1 MGNVLRFLILR
12 LYIQVFVVFYYTFP
26 YNINKNPY
34 ICKLSFQQHYD
45 MKDFIKNVGATIV
58 GIFLFGIIIGIFG
71 VMSLVGMVASGQ
83 ATKNVKENSVLVL
96 KLQGDL
102 QEQAQDDVLGQLTGN
117 TFNSLGM
124 DAISSAIKK
133 AKANKDIKGIY
144 LETGILSA
152 DVAQLQ
158 ELRDQLVDFKKSGK
172 WIVAYSDNYTQGCYY
187 LATAADKVYINPEG
201 SINWHGIGSQPM
213 FVKDLLAKFGVKM
226 QVIKVGKYKS
236 ATEMFTE
243 EKMSDANREQ
253 TQRYIQSLWDNMC
266 KDVSKSRNISVAKL
280 NDLADNGVFVAN
292 GKMLLAEK
300 MVDGVKYADEMKAEV
315 KKLLKLDADKKIS
328 QLSIADMA
336 TVKEEGNDGDDEIAV
351 YYAYG
356 DIVDS
361 PAAGSLFS
369 NSHAIVGNDVCKDL
383 EELAND
389 EDVKAVVIRINSG
402 GGSAYASEQMWHQI
416 DLLKKKKPVVISMG
430 GMAASG
436 GYYMSCN
443 ANYIFAE
450 PTTLTGSIGI
460 FGVIPNFSDLAT
472 NKLGLKFDEVKTNRN
487 ALFGSQ
493 ARMMNEEELTFLQG
507 AITRG
512 YHLFR
517 QRVADGRKMSVD
529 QVEQIAQGHVFTGE
543 DALKIKLVD
552 ELGGLDKA
560 VAKAAA
566 LAKTKSYY
574 TQGYPAPLDFFDQLL
589 QESTDNGSYLDGKLK
604 TSLGTLYEPMK
615 MVNNITTM
623 DRIQARM
630 PWWLNINN

>member
-1 MGNVLRFLILR
+1 
-12 LYIQVFVVFYYTFP
+12 
-26 YNINKNPY
+26 
-34 ICKLSFQQHYD
+34 

-102 QEQAQDDVLGQLTGN
+102 QEQAQEDVLGQLTGN
-117 TFNSLGM
+117 TFNTLGM
-124 DAISSAIKK
+124 DAITSAIKK
-133 AKANKDIKGIY
+133 AKGNKDIKGIY
-144 LETGILSA
+144 LETGILSG

-172 WIVAYSDNYTQGCYY
+172 WIVAYSDMYTQGCYY

-266 KDVSKSRNISVAKL
+266 KAVSKSRNISVAKL
-280 NDLADNGVFVAN
+280 NDLADNGIFVAN

-315 KKLLKLDADKKIS
+315 KKLLKLDADKKIN

-336 TVKEEGNDGDDEIAV
+336 TVKEEGTDGDDEIAI

-361 PAAGSLFS
+361 PAAGGVFS

-389 EDVKAVVIRINSG
+389 DDVKAVVIRINSG

-589 QESTDNGSYLDGKLK
+589 QESTDNGSYLEGKLK

>member
-1 MGNVLRFLILR
+1 
-12 LYIQVFVVFYYTFP
+12 
-26 YNINKNPY
+26 
-34 ICKLSFQQHYD
+34 

-389 EDVKAVVIRINSG
+389 DDVKAVVIRINSG

-560 VAKAAA
+560 IAKAAA

>member
-1 MGNVLRFLILR
+1 
-12 LYIQVFVVFYYTFP
+12 
-26 YNINKNPY
+26 
-34 ICKLSFQQHYD
+34 

-144 LETGILSA
+144 LETGILGA

-356 DIVDS
+356 DIVDT

-389 EDVKAVVIRINSG
+389 DDVKAVVIRINSG

-517 QRVADGRKMSVD
+517 QRVADGRKMTVD

>member
-1 MGNVLRFLILR
+1 M
-12 LYIQVFVVFYYTFP
+12 
-26 YNINKNPY
+26 NKKSY

-71 VMSLVGMVASGQ
+71 IMSLVGMVASGQ

-133 AKANKDIKGIY
+133 AKVNKDIKGIY

-158 ELRDQLVDFKKSGK
+158 ELRDQLVNFKKSGK

-243 EKMSDANREQ
+243 EKMSEANREQ
-253 TQRYIQSLWDNMC
+253 TQRYIQSLWDNIC
-266 KDVSKSRNISVAKL
+266 KDVSKSRNISTAKL
-280 NDLADNGVFVAN
+280 NDLADNGIFVAN

-300 MVDGVKYADEMKAEV
+300 MVDGIRYADEMKAEV
-315 KKLLKLDADKKIS
+315 KKLLKLDADQKIN

-336 TVKEEGNDGDDEIAV
+336 TIKEEGNDGDDEIAV

-369 NSHAIVGNDVCKDL
+369 NSHAIVGNEVCKDL

-389 EDVKAVVIRINSG
+389 DNVKAVVIRINSG

-443 ANYIFAE
+443 ADYIFAE

-517 QRVADGRKMSVD
+517 QRVADGRKMTVD

-552 ELGGLDKA
+552 ELGGLNKA

-566 LAKTKSYY
+566 LAKTNSYY
-574 TQGYPAPLDFFDQLL
+574 TQGYPAPREFFDQLL

>member
-1 MGNVLRFLILR
+1 
-12 LYIQVFVVFYYTFP
+12 
-26 YNINKNPY
+26 
-34 ICKLSFQQHYD
+34 

-133 AKANKDIKGIY
+133 AKVNKDIKGIY

-158 ELRDQLVDFKKSGK
+158 ELRDQLVNFKKSGK

-243 EKMSDANREQ
+243 EKMSEANREQ
-253 TQRYIQSLWDNMC
+253 TQRYIQSLWDNIC
-266 KDVSKSRNISVAKL
+266 KDVSKSRNISTAKL
-280 NDLADNGVFVAN
+280 NDLADNGIFVAN

-300 MVDGVKYADEMKAEV
+300 MVDGIRYADEMKAEV
-315 KKLLKLDADKKIS
+315 KKLLKLDADQKIN

-389 EDVKAVVIRINSG
+389 DNVKAVVIRINSG

-517 QRVADGRKMSVD
+517 QRVADGRKMTVE

-552 ELGGLDKA
+552 ELGGLNKA

-566 LAKTKSYY
+566 LANTNSYY
-574 TQGYPAPLDFFDQLL
+574 TQGYPAPRDFFDQLL

>member
-1 MGNVLRFLILR
+1 
-12 LYIQVFVVFYYTFP
+12 
-26 YNINKNPY
+26 
-34 ICKLSFQQHYD
+34 

-144 LETGILSA
+144 LETGILGA

-266 KDVSKSRNISVAKL
+266 KDVSKSRNISTAKL
-280 NDLADNGVFVAN
+280 NDLADNGIFVAN

-315 KKLLKLDADKKIS
+315 KKLLKLDADEKIS

-389 EDVKAVVIRINSG
+389 DDVKAVVIRINSG

-517 QRVADGRKMSVD
+517 QRVADGRKMTVD

>member
-1 MGNVLRFLILR
+1 
-12 LYIQVFVVFYYTFP
+12 
-26 YNINKNPY
+26 
-34 ICKLSFQQHYD
+34 

-144 LETGILSA
+144 LETGILGA

-253 TQRYIQSLWDNMC
+253 TQRYIQSLWDNIC

-280 NDLADNGVFVAN
+280 NDLADNGIFVAN

-389 EDVKAVVIRINSG
+389 DDVKAVVIRINSG

-574 TQGYPAPLDFFDQLL
+574 TQDYPAPLDFFDQLL

>member
-1 MGNVLRFLILR
+1 
-12 LYIQVFVVFYYTFP
+12 
-26 YNINKNPY
+26 
-34 ICKLSFQQHYD
+34 

-102 QEQAQDDVLGQLTGN
+102 LEQAQDDVLGQLTGN
-117 TFNSLGM
+117 TFNTLGM

-144 LETGILSA
+144 LETGILSG

-172 WIVAYSDNYTQGCYY
+172 WIVAYSDMYTQGCYY

-280 NDLADNGVFVAN
+280 NDLADNGIFVAN

-315 KKLLKLDADKKIS
+315 KKLLKLYADKKIN

-336 TVKEEGNDGDDEIAV
+336 NVKEEGNDGDDEIAV

-361 PAAGSLFS
+361 PAAGGVFS

-389 EDVKAVVIRINSG
+389 DDVKAVVIRINSG

-493 ARMMNEEELTFLQG
+493 ARMMNEEEVTFLQG

>member
-1 MGNVLRFLILR
+1 
-12 LYIQVFVVFYYTFP
+12 
-26 YNINKNPY
+26 
-34 ICKLSFQQHYD
+34 

-144 LETGILSA
+144 LETGILGA

-253 TQRYIQSLWDNMC
+253 TQRYIQSLWDNIC

-336 TVKEEGNDGDDEIAV
+336 NVKEEGNDGDDEIAV

-389 EDVKAVVIRINSG
+389 DDVKAVVIRINSG

-517 QRVADGRKMSVD
+517 QRVADGRKMTVD

>member
-1 MGNVLRFLILR
+1 
-12 LYIQVFVVFYYTFP
+12 
-26 YNINKNPY
+26 
-34 ICKLSFQQHYD
+34 

-133 AKANKDIKGIY
+133 AKVNKDIKGIY

-158 ELRDQLVDFKKSGK
+158 ELRDQLVNFKKSGK

-243 EKMSDANREQ
+243 EKMSEANREQ
-253 TQRYIQSLWDNMC
+253 TQRYIQSLWDNIC
-266 KDVSKSRNISVAKL
+266 KDVSKSRNISTAKL
-280 NDLADNGVFVAN
+280 NDLADNGIFVAN

-315 KKLLKLDADKKIS
+315 KKLLKLDADQKIN

-389 EDVKAVVIRINSG
+389 DNVKAVVIRINSG

-443 ANYIFAE
+443 ADYIFAE

-517 QRVADGRKMSVD
+517 QRVADGRKMTVD

-552 ELGGLDKA
+552 ELGGLNKA

-566 LAKTKSYY
+566 LAKTNSYY
-574 TQGYPAPLDFFDQLL
+574 TQGYPAPREFFDQLL

-630 PWWLNINN
+630 PWWLNLNN

>member
-1 MGNVLRFLILR
+1 
-12 LYIQVFVVFYYTFP
+12 
-26 YNINKNPY
+26 
-34 ICKLSFQQHYD
+34 

-144 LETGILSA
+144 LETGILGA

-315 KKLLKLDADKKIS
+315 KKLLKLDADEKIS

-336 TVKEEGNDGDDEIAV
+336 TVKEEGNDGDNEIAV

-389 EDVKAVVIRINSG
+389 DNVKAVVIRINSG

-443 ANYIFAE
+443 ADYIFAE

-472 NKLGLKFDEVKTNRN
+472 KKLGLKFDEVKTNRN

>member
-1 MGNVLRFLILR
+1 
-12 LYIQVFVVFYYTFP
+12 
-26 YNINKNPY
+26 
-34 ICKLSFQQHYD
+34 

-144 LETGILSA
+144 LETGILGA

-315 KKLLKLDADKKIS
+315 KKLLKLDVDKKIS

-336 TVKEEGNDGDDEIAV
+336 NVKEEGNDGDDEIAV

-389 EDVKAVVIRINSG
+389 DDVKAVVIRINSG

-517 QRVADGRKMSVD
+517 QRVADGRKMTVD

-574 TQGYPAPLDFFDQLL
+574 TQGYPAPLEFFDQLL

>member
-1 MGNVLRFLILR
+1 
-12 LYIQVFVVFYYTFP
+12 
-26 YNINKNPY
+26 
-34 ICKLSFQQHYD
+34 

-144 LETGILSA
+144 LETGILGA

-389 EDVKAVVIRINSG
+389 DDVKAVVIRVNSG

-517 QRVADGRKMSVD
+517 QRVADGRKMTVD

-552 ELGGLDKA
+552 ELGGLNKA

-566 LAKTKSYY
+566 LAKTNSYY
-574 TQGYPAPLDFFDQLL
+574 TQGYPAPREFFDQLL

>member
-1 MGNVLRFLILR
+1 M
-12 LYIQVFVVFYYTFP
+12 
-26 YNINKNPY
+26 NKKSY

-133 AKANKDIKGIY
+133 AKVNKDIKGIY

-158 ELRDQLVDFKKSGK
+158 ELRDQLVNFKKSGK

-243 EKMSDANREQ
+243 EKMSEANREQ

-266 KDVSKSRNISVAKL
+266 KDVSKSRNISTAKL
-280 NDLADNGVFVAN
+280 NDLADNGIFVAN

-300 MVDGVKYADEMKAEV
+300 MVDGIRYADEMKAEV
-315 KKLLKLDADKKIS
+315 KKLLKLDADQKIN

-369 NSHAIVGNDVCKDL
+369 NTHAIVGNDVCKDL

-389 EDVKAVVIRINSG
+389 DYVKAVVIRINSG

-443 ANYIFAE
+443 ADYIFAE

-517 QRVADGRKMSVD
+517 QRVADGRKMTVD

-552 ELGGLDKA
+552 ELGGLNKA

-566 LAKTKSYY
+566 LAKTNSYY
-574 TQGYPAPLDFFDQLL
+574 TQGYPAPREFFDQLL
-589 QESTDNGSYLDGKLK
+589 QESSDNGSYLDGKLK

>member
-1 MGNVLRFLILR
+1 
-12 LYIQVFVVFYYTFP
+12 
-26 YNINKNPY
+26 
-34 ICKLSFQQHYD
+34 

-144 LETGILSA
+144 LETGILNA

-280 NDLADNGVFVAN
+280 NDLADNGIFVAN

-383 EELAND
+383 EKLAND
-389 EDVKAVVIRINSG
+389 DDVKAVVIRINSG

-517 QRVADGRKMSVD
+517 QRVADGRKMTVD

>member
-1 MGNVLRFLILR
+1 
-12 LYIQVFVVFYYTFP
+12 
-26 YNINKNPY
+26 
-34 ICKLSFQQHYD
+34 

-213 FVKDLLAKFGVKM
+213 FVKDFLAKFGVKM

-266 KDVSKSRNISVAKL
+266 KAVSKSRNISTAKL
-280 NDLADNGVFVAN
+280 NDLADNGIFVAN

-315 KKLLKLDADKKIS
+315 KKLLKLDADKKIN

-389 EDVKAVVIRINSG
+389 DYVKAVVIRINSG

-517 QRVADGRKMSVD
+517 QRVADGRKMTVD

>member
-1 MGNVLRFLILR
+1 
-12 LYIQVFVVFYYTFP
+12 
-26 YNINKNPY
+26 
-34 ICKLSFQQHYD
+34 

-144 LETGILSA
+144 LETGILGA

-266 KDVSKSRNISVAKL
+266 KAVSKSRNISTAKL
-280 NDLADNGVFVAN
+280 NDLADNGIFVAN

-315 KKLLKLDADKKIS
+315 KKLLKLDADEKIS

-336 TVKEEGNDGDDEIAV
+336 NVKEEGNDGDDEIAV

-389 EDVKAVVIRINSG
+389 DDVKAVVIRINSG

-517 QRVADGRKMSVD
+517 QRVAYGRKMTVD

-552 ELGGLDKA
+552 ELGGLNKA

-566 LAKTKSYY
+566 LAKTNSYY
-574 TQGYPAPLDFFDQLL
+574 TQGYPAPREFFDQLL

>member
-1 MGNVLRFLILR
+1 
-12 LYIQVFVVFYYTFP
+12 
-26 YNINKNPY
+26 
-34 ICKLSFQQHYD
+34 

-144 LETGILSA
+144 LETGILGA

-172 WIVAYSDNYTQGCYY
+172 WIVAYSDMYTQGCYY

-253 TQRYIQSLWDNMC
+253 TQRYIQSLWDNIC

-280 NDLADNGVFVAN
+280 NDLADNGIFVAN

-389 EDVKAVVIRINSG
+389 DDVKAVVIRINSG

-517 QRVADGRKMSVD
+517 QRVADGRKMTVD

-574 TQGYPAPLDFFDQLL
+574 TQGYPAPLEFFDQLL

>member
-1 MGNVLRFLILR
+1 M
-12 LYIQVFVVFYYTFP
+12 
-26 YNINKNPY
+26 NKKSY

-133 AKANKDIKGIY
+133 AKVNKDIKGIY

-158 ELRDQLVDFKKSGK
+158 ELRDQLVNFKKSGK

-253 TQRYIQSLWDNMC
+253 TQRYIQSLWDNIC
-266 KDVSKSRNISVAKL
+266 KDVSNSRNISTAKL
-280 NDLADNGVFVAN
+280 NDLADNGIFVAN

-315 KKLLKLDADKKIS
+315 KKLLKLDADQKIN

-369 NSHAIVGNDVCKDL
+369 NTHAIVGNDVCKDL

-389 EDVKAVVIRINSG
+389 DNVKAVVIRINSG

-517 QRVADGRKMSVD
+517 QRVADGRKMTVD

-552 ELGGLDKA
+552 ELGGLNKA

-566 LAKTKSYY
+566 LAKTNSYY
-574 TQGYPAPLDFFDQLL
+574 TQGYPAPREFFDQLL

-604 TSLGTLYEPMK
+604 TYLGTLYEPMK

-623 DRIQARM
+623 NRIQARM

>member
-1 MGNVLRFLILR
+1 
-12 LYIQVFVVFYYTFP
+12 
-26 YNINKNPY
+26 
-34 ICKLSFQQHYD
+34 

-144 LETGILSA
+144 LETGILGA

-266 KDVSKSRNISVAKL
+266 KAVSKSRNISTAKL

-315 KKLLKLDADKKIS
+315 KKLLKLDADEKIS

-336 TVKEEGNDGDDEIAV
+336 IVKEEGNDGDDEIAV

-389 EDVKAVVIRINSG
+389 DDVKAVVIRINSG

-517 QRVADGRKMSVD
+517 QRVADGRKMTVD

>member
-1 MGNVLRFLILR
+1 
-12 LYIQVFVVFYYTFP
+12 
-26 YNINKNPY
+26 
-34 ICKLSFQQHYD
+34 

-117 TFNSLGM
+117 SFNSLGM

-144 LETGILSA
+144 LETGILGA

-253 TQRYIQSLWDNMC
+253 TLRYIQSLWDNMC
-266 KDVSKSRNISVAKL
+266 KAVSKSRNISTAKL

-389 EDVKAVVIRINSG
+389 DDVKAVVIRINSG

-574 TQGYPAPLDFFDQLL
+574 TQGYPAPLEFFDQLL

>member
-1 MGNVLRFLILR
+1 
-12 LYIQVFVVFYYTFP
+12 
-26 YNINKNPY
+26 
-34 ICKLSFQQHYD
+34 

-133 AKANKDIKGIY
+133 AKVNKDIKGIY

-158 ELRDQLVDFKKSGK
+158 ELRDQLVNFKKSGK

-243 EKMSDANREQ
+243 EKMSEANREQ
-253 TQRYIQSLWDNMC
+253 TQRYIQSLWDNIC
-266 KDVSKSRNISVAKL
+266 KDVSKSRNISTAKL
-280 NDLADNGVFVAN
+280 NDLADNGIFVAN

-300 MVDGVKYADEMKAEV
+300 MVDGIRYADEMKAEV
-315 KKLLKLDADKKIS
+315 KKLLKLDADQKIN

-389 EDVKAVVIRINSG
+389 DYVKAVVIRINSG

-443 ANYIFAE
+443 ADYIFAE

-517 QRVADGRKMSVD
+517 QRVADGRKMTVD

-552 ELGGLDKA
+552 ELGGLNKA

-566 LAKTKSYY
+566 LAKTNSYY
-574 TQGYPAPLDFFDQLL
+574 TQGYPAPREFFDQLL

>member
-1 MGNVLRFLILR
+1 M
-12 LYIQVFVVFYYTFP
+12 
-26 YNINKNPY
+26 NKKSY

-71 VMSLVGMVASGQ
+71 IMSLVGMVASGQ

-133 AKANKDIKGIY
+133 AKVNKDIKGIY

-158 ELRDQLVDFKKSGK
+158 ELRDQLVNFKKSGK

-243 EKMSDANREQ
+243 EKMSEANREQ

-266 KDVSKSRNISVAKL
+266 KDVSKSRNISTAKL
-280 NDLADNGVFVAN
+280 NDLADNGIFVAN

-315 KKLLKLDADKKIS
+315 KKLLKLDADQKIN

-389 EDVKAVVIRINSG
+389 DKVKAVVIRINSG

-443 ANYIFAE
+443 ADYIFAE

-517 QRVADGRKMSVD
+517 QRVADGRKMTVD

-552 ELGGLDKA
+552 ELGGLNKA

-566 LAKTKSYY
+566 LAKTNSYY
-574 TQGYPAPLDFFDQLL
+574 TQGYPAPREFFDQLL

-630 PWWLNINN
+630 PWWLNLNN

>member
-1 MGNVLRFLILR
+1 
-12 LYIQVFVVFYYTFP
+12 
-26 YNINKNPY
+26 
-34 ICKLSFQQHYD
+34 

-83 ATKNVKENSVLVL
+83 ATKNVMENSVLVL

-144 LETGILSA
+144 LETGILGA

-361 PAAGSLFS
+361 PVAGSLFS

-389 EDVKAVVIRINSG
+389 DNVKAVVIRINSG

-517 QRVADGRKMSVD
+517 QRVADGRKMTVD

>member
-1 MGNVLRFLILR
+1 
-12 LYIQVFVVFYYTFP
+12 
-26 YNINKNPY
+26 
-34 ICKLSFQQHYD
+34 

-280 NDLADNGVFVAN
+280 NDLADNGIFVAN

-315 KKLLKLDADKKIS
+315 KKLLKLDADEKIS

-336 TVKEEGNDGDDEIAV
+336 NVKEEGNDGDDEIAV

-389 EDVKAVVIRINSG
+389 DNVKAVVIRINSG

-517 QRVADGRKMSVD
+517 QRVADGRKMTVD

-552 ELGGLDKA
+552 ELGGLNKA

-574 TQGYPAPLDFFDQLL
+574 TQGYPAPLEFFDQLL

>member
-1 MGNVLRFLILR
+1 M
-12 LYIQVFVVFYYTFP
+12 
-26 YNINKNPY
+26 NKKSY

-133 AKANKDIKGIY
+133 AKVNKDIKGIY

-158 ELRDQLVDFKKSGK
+158 ELRDQLVNFKKSGK

-187 LATAADKVYINPEG
+187 LATAANKVYINPEG

-243 EKMSDANREQ
+243 EKMSEANREQ
-253 TQRYIQSLWDNMC
+253 TLRYIQSLWDNIC
-266 KDVSKSRNISVAKL
+266 KDVSKSRNISTAKL
-280 NDLADNGVFVAN
+280 NDLADNGIFVAN

-300 MVDGVKYADEMKAEV
+300 MVDGIRYADEMKAEV
-315 KKLLKLDADKKIS
+315 KKLLKLDADQKIN

-369 NSHAIVGNDVCKDL
+369 NTHAIVGNDVCKDL

-389 EDVKAVVIRINSG
+389 DYVKAVVIRINSG

-443 ANYIFAE
+443 ADYIFAE

-517 QRVADGRKMSVD
+517 QRVADGRKMTVD

-552 ELGGLDKA
+552 ELGGLNKA

-566 LAKTKSYY
+566 LAKTNSYY
-574 TQGYPAPLDFFDQLL
+574 TQGYPAPREFFDQLL

>member
-1 MGNVLRFLILR
+1 
-12 LYIQVFVVFYYTFP
+12 
-26 YNINKNPY
+26 
-34 ICKLSFQQHYD
+34 

-102 QEQAQDDVLGQLTGN
+102 QEQAQDDVLGQLSGN

-144 LETGILSA
+144 LETGILGA

-253 TQRYIQSLWDNMC
+253 TQRYIQSLWDNIC

-389 EDVKAVVIRINSG
+389 DDVKAVVIRINSG

-517 QRVADGRKMSVD
+517 QRVADGRKMTVD

>member
-1 MGNVLRFLILR
+1 
-12 LYIQVFVVFYYTFP
+12 
-26 YNINKNPY
+26 
-34 ICKLSFQQHYD
+34 

-71 VMSLVGMVASGQ
+71 IMSLVGMVASGQ

-144 LETGILSA
+144 LETGILGA

-187 LATAADKVYINPEG
+187 LATAADKVYINPQG

-253 TQRYIQSLWDNMC
+253 TQRYIQSLWDNIC

-389 EDVKAVVIRINSG
+389 DDVKAVVIRINSG

-517 QRVADGRKMSVD
+517 QRVADGRKMTVD

>member
-1 MGNVLRFLILR
+1 
-12 LYIQVFVVFYYTFP
+12 
-26 YNINKNPY
+26 
-34 ICKLSFQQHYD
+34 

-117 TFNSLGM
+117 TYNSLGM

-144 LETGILSA
+144 LETGILGA

-172 WIVAYSDNYTQGCYY
+172 WIVAYSDMYTQGCYY

-280 NDLADNGVFVAN
+280 NDLADNGIFVAN

-315 KKLLKLDADKKIS
+315 KKLLKLDADKKIN

-336 TVKEEGNDGDDEIAV
+336 NVKEEGNDGDDEIAV

-356 DIVDS
+356 DIVDT

-389 EDVKAVVIRINSG
+389 DDVKAVVIRINSG

-493 ARMMNEEELTFLQG
+493 ARMMNEEEVTFLLG

-517 QRVADGRKMSVD
+517 QRVADGRKMTVD

>member
-1 MGNVLRFLILR
+1 M
-12 LYIQVFVVFYYTFP
+12 
-26 YNINKNPY
+26 NKKSY

-133 AKANKDIKGIY
+133 AKVNKDIKGIY

-158 ELRDQLVDFKKSGK
+158 ELRDQLVNFKKSGK

-243 EKMSDANREQ
+243 EKMSEANREQ

-266 KDVSKSRNISVAKL
+266 KDVSKSRNISTAKL
-280 NDLADNGVFVAN
+280 NDLADNGIFVAN

-300 MVDGVKYADEMKAEV
+300 MVDGIRYADEMKAEV
-315 KKLLKLDADKKIS
+315 KKLLKLDADQKIN

-369 NSHAIVGNDVCKDL
+369 NTHAIVGNDVCKDL

-389 EDVKAVVIRINSG
+389 DYVKAVVIRINSG

-443 ANYIFAE
+443 ADYIFAE

-517 QRVADGRKMSVD
+517 QRVADGRKMTVD

-552 ELGGLDKA
+552 ELGGLNKA

-566 LAKTKSYY
+566 LANTNSYY
-574 TQGYPAPLDFFDQLL
+574 TQGYPAPREFFDQLL

>member
-1 MGNVLRFLILR
+1 M
-12 LYIQVFVVFYYTFP
+12 
-26 YNINKNPY
+26 NKKSY

-71 VMSLVGMVASGQ
+71 IMSLVGMVASGQ

-133 AKANKDIKGIY
+133 AKVNKDIKGIY

-158 ELRDQLVDFKKSGK
+158 ELRDQLVNFKKSGK

-243 EKMSDANREQ
+243 EKMSEANREQ
-253 TQRYIQSLWDNMC
+253 TQRYIQSLWDNIC
-266 KDVSKSRNISVAKL
+266 KDVSKSRNISTAKL
-280 NDLADNGVFVAN
+280 NDLADNGIFVAN

-300 MVDGVKYADEMKAEV
+300 MVDGIRYAEEMKAEV
-315 KKLLKLDADKKIS
+315 KKLLKLDADQKIN

-336 TVKEEGNDGDDEIAV
+336 IVKEEGNDGDDEIAV

-369 NSHAIVGNDVCKDL
+369 NTHAIVGNDVCKDL

-389 EDVKAVVIRINSG
+389 DNVKAVVIRINSG

-443 ANYIFAE
+443 ADYIFAE

-517 QRVADGRKMSVD
+517 QRVADGRKMTVD

-552 ELGGLDKA
+552 ELGGLNKA

-566 LAKTKSYY
+566 LAKTNSYY
-574 TQGYPAPLDFFDQLL
+574 TQGYPAPREFFDQLL

>member
-1 MGNVLRFLILR
+1 
-12 LYIQVFVVFYYTFP
+12 
-26 YNINKNPY
+26 
-34 ICKLSFQQHYD
+34 

-133 AKANKDIKGIY
+133 AKTNKDIKGIY
-144 LETGILSA
+144 LETGILGA

-253 TQRYIQSLWDNMC
+253 TQRYIQSLWDNIC

-280 NDLADNGVFVAN
+280 NDLADNGIFVAN

-389 EDVKAVVIRINSG
+389 DDVKAVVIRINSG

-493 ARMMNEEELTFLQG
+493 ARMMNEEEVTFLQG

-517 QRVADGRKMSVD
+517 QRVAEGRKMTVD

>member
-1 MGNVLRFLILR
+1 
-12 LYIQVFVVFYYTFP
+12 
-26 YNINKNPY
+26 
-34 ICKLSFQQHYD
+34 

-144 LETGILSA
+144 LETGILGA

-389 EDVKAVVIRINSG
+389 DDVKAVVIRINSG

-517 QRVADGRKMSVD
+517 QRVADGRKMTVD

-560 VAKAAA
+560 VAKAAT

-574 TQGYPAPLDFFDQLL
+574 TQSYPAPLDFFDQLL

>member
-1 MGNVLRFLILR
+1 
-12 LYIQVFVVFYYTFP
+12 
-26 YNINKNPY
+26 
-34 ICKLSFQQHYD
+34 

-117 TFNSLGM
+117 SFNSLGM

-144 LETGILSA
+144 LETGILGA

-243 EKMSDANREQ
+243 EKMSEANREQ
-253 TQRYIQSLWDNMC
+253 TQRYIQSLWDNIC
-266 KDVSKSRNISVAKL
+266 KDVSKSRNISTAKL
-280 NDLADNGVFVAN
+280 NDLADNGIFVAN

-315 KKLLKLDADKKIS
+315 KKLLKLDADQKIN

-389 EDVKAVVIRINSG
+389 DNVKAVVIRINSG

-443 ANYIFAE
+443 ADYIFAE

-517 QRVADGRKMSVD
+517 QRVADGRKMTVD

-552 ELGGLDKA
+552 ELGGLNKA

-566 LAKTKSYY
+566 LAKTNSYY
-574 TQGYPAPLDFFDQLL
+574 TQGYPAPREFFDQLL

>member
-1 MGNVLRFLILR
+1 
-12 LYIQVFVVFYYTFP
+12 
-26 YNINKNPY
+26 
-34 ICKLSFQQHYD
+34 

-144 LETGILSA
+144 LETGILGA

-389 EDVKAVVIRINSG
+389 DDVKAVVIRINSG

-543 DALKIKLVD
+543 DALKVKLVD

>member
-1 MGNVLRFLILR
+1 
-12 LYIQVFVVFYYTFP
+12 
-26 YNINKNPY
+26 
-34 ICKLSFQQHYD
+34 

-315 KKLLKLDADKKIS
+315 KKLLKLDADTKIS

-389 EDVKAVVIRINSG
+389 DDVKAVVIRINSG

-517 QRVADGRKMSVD
+517 QRVADGRKMTVD

-574 TQGYPAPLDFFDQLL
+574 TQDYPAPLDFFDQLL

-623 DRIQARM
+623 NRIQARM

>member
-1 MGNVLRFLILR
+1 M
-12 LYIQVFVVFYYTFP
+12 
-26 YNINKNPY
+26 NKKSY

-133 AKANKDIKGIY
+133 AKVNKDIKGIY

-158 ELRDQLVDFKKSGK
+158 ELRDQLVNFKKSGK

-243 EKMSDANREQ
+243 EKMSEANREQ

-266 KDVSKSRNISVAKL
+266 KDVSKSRNISTAKL
-280 NDLADNGVFVAN
+280 NDLADNGIFVAN

-300 MVDGVKYADEMKAEV
+300 MVDGIRYADEMKTEV
-315 KKLLKLDADKKIS
+315 KKLLKLDADQKIN

-369 NSHAIVGNDVCKDL
+369 NTHAIVGNDVCKDL

-389 EDVKAVVIRINSG
+389 DYVKAVVIRINSG

-443 ANYIFAE
+443 ADYIFAE

-517 QRVADGRKMSVD
+517 QRVADGRKMTVD

-552 ELGGLDKA
+552 ELGGLNKA

-566 LAKTKSYY
+566 LAKTNSYY
-574 TQGYPAPLDFFDQLL
+574 TQGYPAPREFFDQLL

>member
-1 MGNVLRFLILR
+1 
-12 LYIQVFVVFYYTFP
+12 
-26 YNINKNPY
+26 
-34 ICKLSFQQHYD
+34 

-152 DVAQLQ
+152 DMAQLQ

-389 EDVKAVVIRINSG
+389 DDVKAVVIRINSG

-517 QRVADGRKMSVD
+517 QRVADGRKMTVD

-630 PWWLNINN
+630 PWWLNMNN

>member
-1 MGNVLRFLILR
+1 
-12 LYIQVFVVFYYTFP
+12 
-26 YNINKNPY
+26 
-34 ICKLSFQQHYD
+34 

-144 LETGILSA
+144 LETGILGA

-243 EKMSDANREQ
+243 EKMSVANREQ

-336 TVKEEGNDGDDEIAV
+336 NVKEEGNDGDDEIAV

-389 EDVKAVVIRINSG
+389 DNVKAVVIRINSG

-517 QRVADGRKMSVD
+517 QRVADGRKMTVD

-623 DRIQARM
+623 NRIQARM

>member
-1 MGNVLRFLILR
+1 
-12 LYIQVFVVFYYTFP
+12 
-26 YNINKNPY
+26 
-34 ICKLSFQQHYD
+34 

-243 EKMSDANREQ
+243 EKMSNANREQ

-266 KDVSKSRNISVAKL
+266 KAVSKSRNISTAKL
-280 NDLADNGVFVAN
+280 NDLADNGIFVAN

-315 KKLLKLDADKKIS
+315 KKLLKLDADEKIS

-336 TVKEEGNDGDDEIAV
+336 NVKEEGNDGDDEIAV

-389 EDVKAVVIRINSG
+389 DDVKAVVIRINSG

-517 QRVADGRKMSVD
+517 QRVADGRKMTVD